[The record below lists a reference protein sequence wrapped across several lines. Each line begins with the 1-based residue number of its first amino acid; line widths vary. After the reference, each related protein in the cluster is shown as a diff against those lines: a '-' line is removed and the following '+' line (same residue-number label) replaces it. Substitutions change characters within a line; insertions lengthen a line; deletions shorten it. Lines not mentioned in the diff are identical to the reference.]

1 MKLHVIIAVL
11 GFILSTVSCTSVSN
25 QKSAAPLSA
34 ASKKPNKI
42 IPTTK
47 KNKVLYLKNDSI
59 CIVVDKKTY
68 KMPRDTNII
77 CDSSFAGIYEV
88 GKDSIKKSRVLVR
101 NNLIFF
107 TTYYDVGMGNRAF
120 LFVLDINKKRLVRD
134 DNLKEKYLYSGVGVI
149 FIDTVTNTIFTI
161 EKPDWYEH
169 PKIGFTTR
177 ASMYIIKGDRFKYVK
192 QYYEVGELYEDSS
205 LAKFYRRSL
214 ANNGRHGKTVPA
226 NWSNRAN
233 WFK

>member
-1 MKLHVIIAVL
+1 MNLRVIIAVL
-11 GFILSTVSCTSVSN
+11 GFLLSAVSCTFISK
-25 QKSAAPLSA
+25 QKSAAPFSA
-34 ASKKPNKI
+34 ALKKSNKI
-42 IPTTK
+42 IPKTK

-68 KMPRDTNII
+68 KMPRDTDII

-88 GKDSIKKSRVLVR
+88 GKDSIKKSRVLMH

-107 TTYYDVGMGNRAF
+107 TTYYDVGMGNRGF

-177 ASMYIIKGDRFKYVK
+177 ASMYVIKGDRFKYLK

-205 LAKFYRRSL
+205 LVKFYQKSL
-214 ANNGRHGKTVPA
+214 ANNGKHGKTVPA
-226 NWSNRAN
+226 SWSNPAN
-233 WFK
+233 WAK